1 MWKMTLKQRRRQSE
15 LMAELE
21 RMKRN
26 PYTRPPK
33 GYVVGEKPEEDDK
46 YTKAFAA
53 VNEIIEEL
61 NNLEIDAR
69 ARD

>member
-33 GYVVGEKPEEDDK
+33 GYVVGEKPEEDKK
-46 YTKAFAA
+46 YEEAFAA
-53 VNEIIEEL
+53 INKIIEEL

-69 ARD
+69 ERE

>member
-21 RMKRN
+21 RMKRDK
-26 PYTRPPK
+26 YTRPPK
-33 GYVVGEKPEEDDK
+33 GYTVGEKPEEDEK
-46 YTKAFAA
+46 YQKAFAA
-53 VNEIIEEL
+53 INKIVEEL

-69 ARD
+69 ERE